1 MPLFPAMVMSLDG
14 GTGVCS
20 CQRVKNCN
28 NFNLE
33 INFAVFVS
41 VINDFIIILVN
52 QLWFYNV
59 MIATVLEE

>member
-1 MPLFPAMVMSLDG
+1 MVISLGG
-14 GTGVCS
+14 GTGVCG
-20 CQRVKNCN
+20 CHRVKNYN
-28 NFNLE
+28 NFSLE

-59 MIATVLEE
+59 IIAIVLEEE

>member
-1 MPLFPAMVMSLDG
+1 MVMSLDG

-20 CQRVKNCN
+20 CHRVKNCH

-41 VINDFIIILVN
+41 VINDFIIIIVN
-52 QLWFYNV
+52 QLRFYNV

>member
-1 MPLFPAMVMSLDG
+1 MVMSLDG

-41 VINDFIIILVN
+41 VINDFIIIIVN
-52 QLWFYNV
+52 QLRFYNV